1 MGRTTLIPSK
11 AKMAVPKKMGK
22 DSGLEEANKGELCNN
37 FLKLDT
43 VFRNRKKLFFIRIR
57 ILGSVC

>member
-22 DSGLEEANKGELCNN
+22 DSGLESENRLDI
-37 FLKLDT
+37 FLSEETEHQQAFKI
-43 VFRNRKKLFFIRIR
+43 RNIYPEMISQRL
-57 ILGSVC
+57 